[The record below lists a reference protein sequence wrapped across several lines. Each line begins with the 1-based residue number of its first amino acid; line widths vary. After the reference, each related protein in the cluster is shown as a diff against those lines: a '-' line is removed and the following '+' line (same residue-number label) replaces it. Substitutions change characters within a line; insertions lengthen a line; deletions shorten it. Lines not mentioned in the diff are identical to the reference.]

1 MLILLPSEVGISW
14 EVDCESFEFFQNFKF
29 AGEFESFC
37 RASIT
42 FHGQCPVKENTHQ
55 NFLVSV
61 LLLSW
66 KDMLIRMLC
75 IVCHVIMKV

>member
-14 EVDCESFEFFQNFKF
+14 EVDCESFEFFQNLKF
-29 AGEFESFC
+29 AGEFGIFC
-37 RASIT
+37 RANIT
-42 FHGQCPVKENTHQ
+42 FHGQFPVKKNTHQ

-61 LLLSW
+61 LLLSY

>member
-1 MLILLPSEVGISW
+1 MLVLLPSGVGISW
-14 EVDCESFEFFQNFKF
+14 EVDCERFEFFQNLKF
-29 AGEFESFC
+29 AGKFGIFC

-42 FHGQCPVKENTHQ
+42 FHGQRPVKENTHQ
-55 NFLVSV
+55 IFLVSV
-61 LLLSW
+61 LLLSY